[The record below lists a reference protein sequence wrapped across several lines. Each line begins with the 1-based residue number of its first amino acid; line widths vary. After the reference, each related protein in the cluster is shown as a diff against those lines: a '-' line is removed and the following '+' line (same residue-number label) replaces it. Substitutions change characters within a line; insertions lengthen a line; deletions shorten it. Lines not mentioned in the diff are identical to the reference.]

1 MWRILFNVNMFSK
14 CKCWIPGTW
23 HDSSTVIFTVEE
35 LCQHRKKKKSC
46 PWLLKNRA
54 SHCWRIVPVTV
65 EQSHQRLL
73 NNRARDS
80 STSKFPRDNVCSEI
94 PLRSY
99 HKKSSQL
106 ITIGINLLDSL
117 WYGFYWNVFMNRVW
131 IMFGNNFR

>member
-1 MWRILFNVNMFSK
+1 MWRILFNLNMFFKSK
-14 CKCWIPGTW
+14 CCFPGTW
-23 HDSSTVIFTVEE
+23 HDFSTVIFTVEE

-46 PWLLKNRA
+46 LWLLKNRA

-65 EQSHQRLL
+65 EKSHQQLL
-73 NNRARDS
+73 NNGARDS

-94 PLRSY
+94 PLSLY